1 MSLEK
6 SKQVAPFHFYVDI
19 GKYTGLSAA
28 SYEDFRRTIKQ
39 VKMESLIFHLER
51 GDFEKWAT
59 DVLKDKKLTEE
70 IAKIRNRK
78 LRPGLAQL
86 SSSGSV
92 KQTQRIDECTLDTAC
107 SQSIAQRTDHA
118 SARADFPEAL
128 SQAV

>member
-19 GKYTGLSAA
+19 GKYAGLSAA
-28 SYEDFRRTIKQ
+28 SYEDFLRMIKQ
-39 VKMESLIFHLER
+39 VKVESLNFHLMR

-78 LRPGLAQL
+78 LRGVILRNRLHRTVSNRLKELAN
-86 SSSGSV
+86 
-92 KQTQRIDECTLDTAC
+92 TR
-107 SQSIAQRTDHA
+107 
-118 SARADFPEAL
+118 
-128 SQAV
+128 